1 MSMSV
6 DRGRPL
12 AVFGV
17 VVMLFSACGQSTWVR
32 QPVEPKEA
40 ISAEQLP
47 IVRLTMRNG
56 SEHVLRYP
64 TVQDDSVVGRDRSGR
79 HSAVPLDEVERVA
92 TLSTSEGRAVVTIAM
107 IVGAL
112 ALLGL
117 IVSSMGAFGGPG

>member
-1 MSMSV
+1 MSLNA
-6 DRGRPL
+6 DRVRPL
-12 AVFGV
+12 AVLGV
-17 VVMLFSACGQSTWVR
+17 VVTLCSACTQSTWVR

-79 HSAVPLDEVERVA
+79 RSAFALADVERVA
-92 TLSTSEGRAVVTIAM
+92 TLSTSQGSAVVTLAM
-107 IVGAL
+107 IVGTLGVLWLIFSSAGAL
-112 ALLGL
+112 A
-117 IVSSMGAFGGPG
+117 GP